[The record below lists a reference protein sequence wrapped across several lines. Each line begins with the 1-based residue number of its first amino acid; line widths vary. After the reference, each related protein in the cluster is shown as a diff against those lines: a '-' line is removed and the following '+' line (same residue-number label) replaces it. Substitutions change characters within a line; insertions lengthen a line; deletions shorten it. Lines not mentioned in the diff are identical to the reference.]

1 MTEEETA
8 QGVLVGV
15 RGVSLRFDGAPVL
28 DHVDLTVS
36 RGEIVTVIGPNGA
49 GKSTL
54 LRVVL
59 GLQKPVAGQLERV
72 ADLRIGYMPQRI
84 AVDTTL
90 PLTVRRFLSLGG
102 RVAPGTRQAVLDELG
117 VGYLLDKPFQRV
129 SGGEMQRVLLARA
142 ALRAPDLLVLD
153 EPAQNLDVGG
163 QPEMYELIRTLRD
176 RLGCGVLMVSHD
188 LHLVMAATDRVV
200 CLNHHVCCTGHPHD
214 VREHPEYI
222 ALFPAEATA
231 GLGVYTHHHDHSHAP
246 AGDVMPRPDGE
257 PHAAGG
263 TSHEGHRHG

>member
-1 MTEEETA
+1 MTVPSNNDGA
-8 QGVLVGV
+8 LVAV
-15 RGVSLRFDGAPVL
+15 RGVSLRFDGSTVL
-28 DHVDLTVS
+28 DRVDLTVS

-59 GLQKPVAGQLERV
+59 GLQRPHEGNVTRASG
-72 ADLRIGYMPQRI
+72 LRIGYMPQRI
-84 AVDTTL
+84 AVDSTL

-102 RVAPGTRQAVLDELG
+102 RIATGHRRAVLDELG
-117 VGYLLDKPFQRV
+117 IAYLLDTPFQRV
-129 SGGEMQRVLLARA
+129 SGGETQRVLLARA
-142 ALRAPDLLVLD
+142 VLREPDLLVLD

-163 QPEMYELIRTLRD
+163 QSEIYALIGALRD

-188 LHLVMAATDRVV
+188 LHLVMAAADRVV

-222 ALFPAEATA
+222 ALFPDEATA
-231 GLGVYTHHHDHSHAP
+231 ALGVYTHHHDHAHAP
-246 AGDVMPRPDGE
+246 AGDVVPLADGDE
-257 PHAAGG
+257 TA
-263 TSHEGHRHG
+263 HRHG